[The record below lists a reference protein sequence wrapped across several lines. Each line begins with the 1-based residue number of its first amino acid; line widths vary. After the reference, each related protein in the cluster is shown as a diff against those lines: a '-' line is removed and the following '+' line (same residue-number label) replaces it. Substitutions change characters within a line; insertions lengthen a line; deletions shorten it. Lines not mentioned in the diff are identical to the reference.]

1 MNKIQPIVF
10 ASPQPAA
17 PATSSGS
24 NGGMMIMIG
33 VNVVLM
39 LALFVFAS
47 RSNPVPPGPEPGP
60 GPAPQPVITEVVDA
74 AILGHRAEAANY
86 AKAHRRLGEM
96 VSSGEIKDR
105 SQYQSAGEKLMRAGR
120 DAAWTEHLGELGNRY
135 LPESFAGH
143 ESSIRRFTDSL
154 ATGFEEAAK

>member
-17 PATSSGS
+17 KATSSGS
-24 NGGMMIMIG
+24 NGGMLVMVGM
-33 VNVVLM
+33 NAVL
-39 LALFVFAS
+39 LLVILFVALRPS
-47 RSNPVPPGPEPGP
+47 HPVPPGPEPGP
-60 GPAPQPVITEVVDA
+60 GPAPKPVITEVVDA

-96 VSSGEIKDR
+96 VTGGEIKDR
-105 SQYQSAGEKLMRAGR
+105 SQYQAAGEKLMRAGR

-135 LPESFAGH
+135 LPESFAGR
-143 ESSIRRFTDSL
+143 ELEIRRFTDSL
-154 ATGFEEAAK
+154 ATGFEE